1 MVMARTINYF
11 EFRYNYVKILLF
23 YTITRSIL
31 KLHKECTSMKEEL
44 IKRLT
49 TYAKIDTQ
57 SNEDSD
63 TVPTTKGQLELVE
76 VLIKELKE
84 IGMEDIEADENG
96 YLMATLP
103 ANTDKDVPTIGFL
116 AHLDTAT
123 DFTGKNV
130 NPQVIENFDGED
142 ITLNE
147 DLGVILSRKEFPEL
161 PSYKGHT
168 LVTTDGTTLLGADN
182 KAGIAEIMTAMNYLI
197 QHPEIEHGR
206 IRVAFTPDEEIGRGP
221 HHFDVKRFDA
231 KFAYTVDGG
240 PLGELQYESFN
251 AAAAKVT
258 FKGNNVHPGTAKN
271 KMVNSGKLATEFIGK
286 FPEKEAPEYTEGY
299 EGFYHLISIRG
310 DVETTQVYYI
320 IRDHDKEKFEDR
332 KATLKGFVEEMKAKY
347 GENQVILEM
356 NDQYYNMREKIEP
369 VKEVVDIASQAMK
382 NLDIEPVIEPI
393 RGGTDGSQLSYMG
406 LPTPNIFT
414 GGENFHGKFEYISVD
429 NMEKASKVIIEI
441 AKLFAENSEANA

>member
-1 MVMARTINYF
+1 
-11 EFRYNYVKILLF
+11 
-23 YTITRSIL
+23 
-31 KLHKECTSMKEEL
+31 MKDEL
-44 IKRLT
+44 IKRFT
-49 TYAKIDTQ
+49 TYVKIDTQ
-57 SNEDSD
+57 SDEEST

-84 IGMEDIEADENG
+84 IGMEDVEADENG

-130 NPQVIENFDGED
+130 NPQIIENFDGKD
-142 ITLNE
+142 IVLNE
-147 DLGVILSRKEFPEL
+147 DLGIVLSRKEFPEL
-161 PSYKGHT
+161 PTYKGHT
-168 LVTTDGTTLLGADN
+168 LITTDGTTLLGADN

-231 KFAYTVDGG
+231 KYAYTVDGG

-251 AAAAKVT
+251 AASAKVI
-258 FKGNNVHPGTAKN
+258 FKGNSVHPGTAKN
-271 KMVNSGKLATEFIGK
+271 KMVNSGKMAAEFVNK
-286 FPEKEAPEYTEGY
+286 FPEKESPEHTEGY
-299 EGFYHLISIRG
+299 EGFYHLISIQG
-310 DVETTQVYYI
+310 EVEETKVYYI
-320 IRDHDKEKFEDR
+320 IRDHDREKFEER
-332 KATLKGFVEEMKAKY
+332 KETVRNFVKEMQDKY
-347 GENQVILEM
+347 GEENVILDME
-356 NDQYYNMREKIEP
+356 DQYYNMREKIEP
-369 VKEVVDIASQAMK
+369 VREVVDIASQAMK

-429 NMEKASKVIIEI
+429 NMIKATKVIVEI
-441 AKLFAENSEANA
+441 AKLFATETEN